1 MKSCTKAIESDLN
14 QVKKAGTL
22 FWHVKEGNSCP
33 KYADRNQVMA
43 SNRSQITG
51 SEATDML

>member
-1 MKSCTKAIESDLN
+1 MKSWTKAIESDLN

-22 FWHVKEGNSCP
+22 FWRVKEGNSCP
-33 KYADRNQVMA
+33 KYVDRNPVMA

-51 SEATDML
+51 SEATML

>member
-1 MKSCTKAIESDLN
+1 MKNWTKAIESDLN

-22 FWHVKEGNSCP
+22 LSCVKEGNSCP
-33 KYADRNQVMA
+33 KYADRNPVMA
-43 SNRSQITG
+43 RYRSQITV